1 MKERKG
7 ERLDGSFGF
16 ITGLHFAQDKQLVQD
31 RLQLLRILRN
41 ELHPINITVTELAV
55 VMENAE
61 LLEDALKDRGSEGRS
76 RLKRLGEEGKW
87 ENGML
92 DDELQ
97 CRSRCRKGRVEGK
110 GEKKQEGI
118 DADVAA
124 KDAVNED
131 IQQIYGSS
139 HPRRHTFLCFHYPC
153 KRREDGNALLVGQ

>member
-1 MKERKG
+1 M
-7 ERLDGSFGF
+7 L
-16 ITGLHFAQDKQLVQD
+16 
-31 RLQLLRILRN
+31 
-41 ELHPINITVTELAV
+41 
-55 VMENAE
+55 ENAE
-61 LLEDALKDRGSEGRS
+61 SLEDALKDRGSEGRS
-76 RLKRLGEEGKW
+76 RLKRLGEEGKRK
-87 ENGML
+87 NGML

-97 CRSRCRKGRVEGK
+97 CRSCCRKGRVEGK